1 MSTPESATTETAD
14 KNLRPIK
21 SFVLRQGRLTKGQ
34 QYALENFWP
43 LFGIEHDETTA
54 VQEQLNF
61 GELFGNDAPVNLEIG
76 FGNGDSLAQ
85 MARVNPDENFVG
97 IEVHGPGVGH
107 LLHLINEYQLSNV
120 RVMNND
126 AVHILKTRIPTASL
140 SRLQL
145 YFPDPWHK
153 KRHNKRR
160 IVQPPFVSLVASLL
174 KPDGVFH
181 LATDWE
187 EYALHMV
194 EVMQASTE
202 FDNTIATS
210 DASFPYSP
218 RPDYRPIT
226 KFETRGIKL
235 GHGVW
240 DLLYRKARVVAAV
253 RNTALNL

>member
-1 MSTPESATTETAD
+1 MTTPNHPDKTTD
-14 KNLRPIK
+14 KSLRPIK

-34 QYALENFWP
+34 QYALEHFWP
-43 LFGIEHDETTA
+43 LFGVEHDETAET
-54 VQEQLNF
+54 QEALNF
-61 GELFGNDAPVNLEIG
+61 DELFGNSAPVNLEIG

-85 MARVNPDENFVG
+85 MARANPHENFIG

-107 LLHLINEYQLSNV
+107 LLHLINEYQLTNV

-126 AVHILKTRIPTASL
+126 AVDILKTRIPKSSL

-174 KPDGVFH
+174 QDKGIFH

-187 EYALHMV
+187 DYALQMV

-202 FDNTIATS
+202 FTNTIARS
-210 DASFPYSP
+210 DASFPYAP
-218 RPDYRPIT
+218 RPDFRPIT

-240 DLLYRKARVVAAV
+240 DLLYQKA
-253 RNTALNL
+253 

>member
-1 MSTPESATTETAD
+1 MSTPDTSD
-14 KNLRPIK
+14 KTLRPIK

-43 LFGIEHDETTA
+43 VFGVEHDETTA
-54 VQEQLNF
+54 SSTLLNF
-61 GELFGNDAPVNLEIG
+61 SELFGNDAPVNLEIG

-85 MARVNPDENFVG
+85 MARANPAENYVG

-107 LLHLINEYQLSNV
+107 LLHLINEYQLTNV

-126 AVHILKTRIPTASL
+126 AVHILKTRIPPSSL
-140 SRLQL
+140 NRLQL

-160 IVQPPFVSLVASLL
+160 IVQPPFVNLAASLL
-174 KPDGVFH
+174 QPQGVFH

-187 EYALHMV
+187 DYALHMV
-194 EVMQASTE
+194 EVMQASTV
-202 FDNTIATS
+202 FSNTIATT
-210 DASFPYSP
+210 DNSFPYAP
-218 RPDYRPIT
+218 RPDFRPIT

-240 DLLYRKARVVAAV
+240 DLLYQK
-253 RNTALNL
+253 T

>member
-1 MSTPESATTETAD
+1 MSMPDHPGTVDNT
-14 KNLRPIK
+14 LRPIK

-34 QYALENFWP
+34 QYALEHFWP
-43 LFGIEHDETTA
+43 IFGIEHNETTDTQ
-54 VQEQLNF
+54 VLLNF
-61 GELFGNDAPVNLEIG
+61 SELFGNDAPVNLEIG

-85 MARVNPDENFVG
+85 MARANPAENFMG

-107 LLHLINEYQLSNV
+107 LLHLINEYQLTNV

-126 AVHILKTRIPTASL
+126 AVHILKTRMAPASL
-140 SRLQL
+140 NRLQL

-160 IVQPPFVSLVASLL
+160 IVQPPFVSLLASLL
-174 KPDGVFH
+174 QASGVFH

-187 EYALHMV
+187 DYALHMV
-194 EVMQASTE
+194 EVMAASTE
-202 FDNTIATS
+202 FTNTIAPL
-210 DASFPYSP
+210 DASFPYAP

-226 KFETRGIKL
+226 KFENRGIKL

-240 DLLYRKARVVAAV
+240 DLLYQKV
-253 RNTALNL
+253 